1 VATTVA
7 AAAEV
12 PAPVLGALAGVRAAA
27 LTVVPDAA
35 AVAAAPAVI
44 AGNFALGP
52 AAFEVTMTS
61 GIVPITGRVDSYRL
75 ARQLIDTVRHVDG
88 VIEVRDRVTYPAED
102 AP

>member
-1 VATTVA
+1 
-7 AAAEV
+7 
-12 PAPVLGALAGVRAAA
+12 
-27 LTVVPDAA
+27 
-35 AVAAAPAVI
+35 
-44 AGNFALGP
+44 
-52 AAFEVTMTS
+52 MTS